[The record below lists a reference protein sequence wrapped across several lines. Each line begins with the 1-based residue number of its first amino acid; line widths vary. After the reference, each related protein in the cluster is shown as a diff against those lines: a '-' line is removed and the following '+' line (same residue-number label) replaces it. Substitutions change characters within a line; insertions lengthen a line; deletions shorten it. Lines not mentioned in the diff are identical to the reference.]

1 MKEVDT
7 MKKRYVVLDWYEDL
21 YDPYYIGEYDT
32 MEEAETAAD
41 KFEEDTDGECDIT
54 ISDRQEIAES
64 LEKLG
69 F

>member
-1 MKEVDT
+1 

-32 MEEAETAAD
+32 SEEAEAAAD
-41 KFEEDTDGECDIT
+41 MFEEDTGSECDVI
-54 ISDRQEIAES
+54 IYDRQHKTDAKV
-64 LEKLG
+64 LEKVG